1 MFDLTH
7 GLIFVIGSMTLIIS
21 ILVVVNYIINTS
33 NKEEEELN
41 EAQKSIQ
48 KMNDKELMRTSL
60 KNYPEDTDRILLK
73 DYLFNILS
81 NHTQSKSMM
90 KRDEDERIFNNKM
103 KIIRDMLNKKMHK
116 KKVNRIAKSELI
128 EFRNFNENS
137 LDKNLIHCHSILTIP
152 KKFIMRVTEMIVELT
167 KIIISKMKFD
177 ISVTHRP
184 TVAINYMTKMFNE
197 NNDRSTVF

>member
-1 MFDLTH
+1 
-7 GLIFVIGSMTLIIS
+7 
-21 ILVVVNYIINTS
+21 
-33 NKEEEELN
+33 
-41 EAQKSIQ
+41 
-48 KMNDKELMRTSL
+48 MNDKELMRTSL

-81 NHTQSKSMM
+81 NHTQSKSML
-90 KRDEDERIFNNKM
+90 RRNEDERIFNNKM

-116 KKVNRIAKSELI
+116 KKVNRIAKSDLI

-137 LDKNLIHCHSILTIP
+137 PDKNLIHCHSILTIP

-177 ISVTHRP
+177 ISVTHSP

>member
-1 MFDLTH
+1 
-7 GLIFVIGSMTLIIS
+7 
-21 ILVVVNYIINTS
+21 
-33 NKEEEELN
+33 
-41 EAQKSIQ
+41 
-48 KMNDKELMRTSL
+48 MNDKELMRTSL

-81 NHTQSKSMM
+81 NHTQSKSML
-90 KRDEDERIFNNKM
+90 RRNEDERIFNNKM

-184 TVAINYMTKMFNE
+184 TIAINYMSKQFSE
-197 NNDRSTVF
+197 NNDRCIVF

>member
-1 MFDLTH
+1 
-7 GLIFVIGSMTLIIS
+7 
-21 ILVVVNYIINTS
+21 
-33 NKEEEELN
+33 
-41 EAQKSIQ
+41 
-48 KMNDKELMRTSL
+48 MNDKELMRTSL
-60 KNYPEDTDRILLK
+60 KNYPEDTDKIMLK

-81 NHTQSKSMM
+81 NHSQSKSMM

-116 KKVNRIAKSELI
+116 KKVNRIAKSDLI

-137 LDKNLIHCHSILTIP
+137 PDKNLIHCHSILTIP

-184 TVAINYMTKMFNE
+184 TIAIKYMTKMFNE
-197 NNDRSTVF
+197 NNDRCTVF

>member
-1 MFDLTH
+1 
-7 GLIFVIGSMTLIIS
+7 
-21 ILVVVNYIINTS
+21 
-33 NKEEEELN
+33 
-41 EAQKSIQ
+41 
-48 KMNDKELMRTSL
+48 MNDKELMRTSL
-60 KNYPEDTDRILLK
+60 KNYPEDTDRIMLK

-81 NHTQSKSMM
+81 NHSQSKSMM

>member
-1 MFDLTH
+1 
-7 GLIFVIGSMTLIIS
+7 
-21 ILVVVNYIINTS
+21 
-33 NKEEEELN
+33 
-41 EAQKSIQ
+41 
-48 KMNDKELMRTSL
+48 MNDKELMRTSL

-81 NHTQSKSMM
+81 NHTQSKSML
-90 KRDEDERIFNNKM
+90 RRNEDERIFNNKM

-184 TVAINYMTKMFNE
+184 TIAIKYMTKMFNE
-197 NNDRSTVF
+197 NNDRCTVF

>member
-1 MFDLTH
+1 
-7 GLIFVIGSMTLIIS
+7 
-21 ILVVVNYIINTS
+21 
-33 NKEEEELN
+33 
-41 EAQKSIQ
+41 
-48 KMNDKELMRTSL
+48 MNDKELMRTSL
-60 KNYPEDTDRILLK
+60 KNYPEDTDKIMLK

-81 NHTQSKSMM
+81 NHTQSKSML
-90 KRDEDERIFNNKM
+90 RRNEDERIFNNKM

-116 KKVNRIAKSELI
+116 KKVNRIAKSDLI

-137 LDKNLIHCHSILTIP
+137 PDKNLIHCHSILTIP

-184 TVAINYMTKMFNE
+184 TIAIKYMTKMFNE
-197 NNDRSTVF
+197 NNDRCTVF

>member
-1 MFDLTH
+1 
-7 GLIFVIGSMTLIIS
+7 
-21 ILVVVNYIINTS
+21 
-33 NKEEEELN
+33 
-41 EAQKSIQ
+41 
-48 KMNDKELMRTSL
+48 MNDKELMRTSL
-60 KNYPEDTDRILLK
+60 KNYPEDTDKIMLK

-81 NHTQSKSMM
+81 NHSQSKSMM

-167 KIIISKMKFD
+167 KIIISKRRWVLITRWD
-177 ISVTHRP
+177 WTYQSLTSLIWST
-184 TVAINYMTKMFNE
+184 
-197 NNDRSTVF
+197 RSIFR

>member
-1 MFDLTH
+1 
-7 GLIFVIGSMTLIIS
+7 
-21 ILVVVNYIINTS
+21 
-33 NKEEEELN
+33 
-41 EAQKSIQ
+41 
-48 KMNDKELMRTSL
+48 MNDKELMRTSL

-81 NHTQSKSMM
+81 NHTQSKSML
-90 KRDEDERIFNNKM
+90 RRNEDERIFNNKM

-116 KKVNRIAKSELI
+116 KKVNRIAKSDLI

-137 LDKNLIHCHSILTIP
+137 PDKNLIHCHSILTIP

-184 TVAINYMTKMFNE
+184 TIAINYMSKQFSE
-197 NNDRSTVF
+197 NNDRCIVF

>member
-1 MFDLTH
+1 
-7 GLIFVIGSMTLIIS
+7 
-21 ILVVVNYIINTS
+21 
-33 NKEEEELN
+33 
-41 EAQKSIQ
+41 
-48 KMNDKELMRTSL
+48 MNDKELMRTSL

-116 KKVNRIAKSELI
+116 KKVNRIAKSDLI

-137 LDKNLIHCHSILTIP
+137 PDKNLIHCHSILTIP

-184 TVAINYMTKMFNE
+184 TIAIKYMTKMFNE

>member
-1 MFDLTH
+1 
-7 GLIFVIGSMTLIIS
+7 
-21 ILVVVNYIINTS
+21 
-33 NKEEEELN
+33 
-41 EAQKSIQ
+41 
-48 KMNDKELMRTSL
+48 MNDKELMRTSL

-81 NHTQSKSMM
+81 NHTQSKSML
-90 KRDEDERIFNNKM
+90 RRNEDERIFNNKM

-184 TVAINYMTKMFNE
+184 TIAIKYMTKMFNE

>member
-1 MFDLTH
+1 
-7 GLIFVIGSMTLIIS
+7 
-21 ILVVVNYIINTS
+21 
-33 NKEEEELN
+33 
-41 EAQKSIQ
+41 
-48 KMNDKELMRTSL
+48 MNDKELMRTSL

-184 TVAINYMTKMFNE
+184 TIAIKYMTKMFNE
-197 NNDRSTVF
+197 NNDRCTVF

>member
-1 MFDLTH
+1 
-7 GLIFVIGSMTLIIS
+7 
-21 ILVVVNYIINTS
+21 
-33 NKEEEELN
+33 
-41 EAQKSIQ
+41 
-48 KMNDKELMRTSL
+48 MNDKELMRTSL

-177 ISVTHRP
+177 ILIYR
-184 TVAINYMTKMFNE
+184 Y
-197 NNDRSTVF
+197 R

>member
-1 MFDLTH
+1 
-7 GLIFVIGSMTLIIS
+7 
-21 ILVVVNYIINTS
+21 
-33 NKEEEELN
+33 
-41 EAQKSIQ
+41 
-48 KMNDKELMRTSL
+48 MNDKELMRTSL

-81 NHTQSKSMM
+81 NHSQSKSMM

-116 KKVNRIAKSELI
+116 KKVNRIAKSDLI

-184 TVAINYMTKMFNE
+184 TIAIKYMTKMFNE
-197 NNDRSTVF
+197 NNDRCTVF

>member
-1 MFDLTH
+1 
-7 GLIFVIGSMTLIIS
+7 
-21 ILVVVNYIINTS
+21 
-33 NKEEEELN
+33 
-41 EAQKSIQ
+41 
-48 KMNDKELMRTSL
+48 MNDKELMRTSL
-60 KNYPEDTDRILLK
+60 KNYPEDTDKIMLK

-81 NHTQSKSMM
+81 NHSQSKSMM

-128 EFRNFNENS
+128 ELRNFNENS
-137 LDKNLIHCHSILTIP
+137 LDKNLIHCQSILTMP

-184 TVAINYMTKMFNE
+184 TIAIKYMTKMFNE
-197 NNDRSTVF
+197 NNDRCTVF

>member
-1 MFDLTH
+1 
-7 GLIFVIGSMTLIIS
+7 
-21 ILVVVNYIINTS
+21 
-33 NKEEEELN
+33 
-41 EAQKSIQ
+41 
-48 KMNDKELMRTSL
+48 MNDKELMRTSL

-81 NHTQSKSMM
+81 NHTQSKSML
-90 KRDEDERIFNNKM
+90 RRNEDERIFNNKM

-116 KKVNRIAKSELI
+116 KKVNRIAKSDLI

-137 LDKNLIHCHSILTIP
+137 PDKNLIHCHSILTIP
-152 KKFIMRVTEMIVELT
+152 KKFIMRVT
-167 KIIISKMKFD
+167 ISKMKFD

>member
-1 MFDLTH
+1 
-7 GLIFVIGSMTLIIS
+7 
-21 ILVVVNYIINTS
+21 
-33 NKEEEELN
+33 
-41 EAQKSIQ
+41 
-48 KMNDKELMRTSL
+48 MNDKELMRTSL
-60 KNYPEDTDRILLK
+60 KNYPEDTDKIMLK

-81 NHTQSKSMM
+81 NHSQSKSMM

-184 TVAINYMTKMFNE
+184 TIAIKYMTKMFNE
-197 NNDRSTVF
+197 NNDRCTVF